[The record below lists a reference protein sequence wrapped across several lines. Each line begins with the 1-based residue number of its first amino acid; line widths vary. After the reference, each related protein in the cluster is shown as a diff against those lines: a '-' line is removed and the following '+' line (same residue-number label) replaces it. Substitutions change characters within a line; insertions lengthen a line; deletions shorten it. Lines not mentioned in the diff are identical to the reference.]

1 MTFEVA
7 GEAYDRFMGR
17 YSRPLAGMLTDW
29 LEVVAGQEAL
39 DVGAGPG
46 AWTEHLVARLG
57 ADRVSAIDPSEA
69 FVGAF
74 RERFPEVEVR
84 RGLAESLPFA
94 DATFDVAGACLV
106 VHFMRDPVAGIAEM
120 ARVTR
125 PGGRVGATVWDL
137 AGRRAP
143 MAPVWSALAELAP
156 EHPGEGELPGGAAG
170 ELPAFFEDAGLV
182 DVESTEL
189 AVTVTHPT
197 FEEWWE
203 PYLHAVGPIGEVIKA
218 LDADRRARLR
228 STCRERLGAGPFE
241 ITAVAFA
248 ARGVKAPTSASS
260 YAASSSA
267 AGGEPTT

>member
-7 GEAYDRFMGR
+7 GDAYDRFMGR
-17 YSRPLAGMLTDW
+17 YSRPLAGKLTDW
-29 LEVVAGQEAL
+29 LEVEAGEDAL

-46 AWTEHLVARLG
+46 AWTEHLVERLG
-57 ADRVSAIDPSEA
+57 ADRVSAIEPSEA

-74 RERFPEVEVR
+74 RERFPDVKVR
-84 RGLAESLPFA
+84 QGIAESLPYA
-94 DATFDVAGACLV
+94 DASFDVAGACLV

-125 PGGRVGATVWDL
+125 PGGWVGATVWDL
-137 AGRRAP
+137 AGRREP

-156 EHPGEGELPGGAAG
+156 EHPGEGKLPGGATG
-170 ELPAFFEDAGLV
+170 QLQGYFEQAGLT
-182 DVESTEL
+182 DVENTEL

-218 LDADRRARLR
+218 LDPDKRERLQA
-228 STCRERLGAGPFE
+228 TLRERLGAGPFE

-248 ARGVKAPTSASS
+248 VRGRLSPS
-260 YAASSSA
+260 
-267 AGGEPTT
+267 